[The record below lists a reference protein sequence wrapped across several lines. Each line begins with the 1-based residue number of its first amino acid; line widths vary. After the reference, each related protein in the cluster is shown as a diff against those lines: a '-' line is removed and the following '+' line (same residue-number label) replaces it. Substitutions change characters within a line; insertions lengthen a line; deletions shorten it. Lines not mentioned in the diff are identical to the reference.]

1 MSPMYFNT
9 LGETGEELEQS
20 QAHTEHQE
28 AVILGFFKSH
38 RGRRF
43 TPFEVRSII
52 NWHAK
57 PITSVRRAM
66 TNLTSRGFLVKTA
79 EMRMEQLGK
88 PNHTWMM
95 AAHAIN
101 EINEYLG
108 EMRKGRKPANNL
120 LDFFDDYPSRAPRGA
135 QEMDNGGLK
144 EEVHNEQDR
153 I

>member
-1 MSPMYFNT
+1 MTYFNT
-9 LGETGEELEQS
+9 LGEFGEELERS
-20 QAHTEHQE
+20 EAHTEHQE

-38 RGRRF
+38 RGRSF

-66 TNLTSRGFLVKTA
+66 TNLANRGFLVKTA

-101 EINEYLG
+101 EINDYLG
-108 EMRKGRKPANNL
+108 EMREERKAAGNL
-120 LDFFDDYPSRAPRGA
+120 TDFFDDYPCAAPGGA
-135 QEMDNGGLK
+135 PEMDNERESK
-144 EEVHNEQDR
+144 EEVHDEPDR
-153 I
+153 L

>member
-1 MSPMYFNT
+1 MTYFNT

-38 RGRRF
+38 RGRSF

-66 TNLTSRGFLVKTA
+66 TNLANRGFLVKTA

-95 AAHAIN
+95 AAHAID

-108 EMRKGRKPANNL
+108 EMLKERRAAAGNL
-120 LDFFDDYPSRAPRGA
+120 LDFFDDYPSRAPRRA
-135 QEMDNGGLK
+135 PEMDNGGLESK
-144 EEVHNEQDR
+144 EEGHEPDR
-153 I
+153 V